1 MEKRD
6 LEIIEKYSPIDEEL
20 RRYIEEHRRY
30 EEILENF
37 SRRAYLNP
45 EEELEEKRIKKLKLK
60 GRDKIEAIL
69 AKYRA
74 RDEQQRAQG

>member
-37 SRRAYLNP
+37 SRRSYLNP

-74 RDEQQRAQG
+74 LDEQQRAQG

>member
-30 EEILENF
+30 EEILEKF
-37 SRRAYLNP
+37 STRPYLNP

-74 RDEQQRAQG
+74 LDEQQRAQG

>member
-6 LEIIEKYSPIDEEL
+6 LGLIEKYIAVDHELKKYVDE
-20 RRYIEEHRRY
+20 HKKY
-30 EEILENF
+30 EEILA
-37 SRRAYLNP
+37 AYNKKPYLSP

-69 AKYRA
+69 AKYRND
-74 RDEQQRAQG
+74 RQHC